1 MRFPSLVAI
10 AVVSLSRPGSP
21 AEAYA
26 QIGIASEQWL
36 GVAAREPR
44 TESWATKLAPVEVK
58 SAASTESVTI
68 RLYASSGE
76 VDDAARD
83 QFERIAANDGEA
95 HVLAERLEKLVF
107 KAAYRFGGAR
117 VDVLS
122 GWRENAGRHSA
133 GEALDFKLR
142 GVAAA
147 TLAAYLRSLPRVGVG
162 IYTHPRTQ
170 FVHLDVR
177 DESYYWLDASPP
189 GIHWR
194 ARQLRDPRAP
204 QRDAAWLP
212 EMDLP

>member
-1 MRFPSLVAI
+1 
-10 AVVSLSRPGSP
+10 
-21 AEAYA
+21 
-26 QIGIASEQWL
+26 
-36 GVAAREPR
+36 
-44 TESWATKLAPVEVK
+44 
-58 SAASTESVTI
+58 
-68 RLYASSGE
+68 
-76 VDDAARD
+76 
-83 QFERIAANDGEA
+83 
-95 HVLAERLEKLVF
+95 VLAERLEKLVF

-189 GIHWR
+189 GIHGR

-204 QRDAAWLP
+204 QRDATWLP
-212 EMDLP
+212 DMDLP

>member
-1 MRFPSLVAI
+1 MRFPTLVAI
-10 AVVSLSRPGSP
+10 AVVSLSRPASP
-21 AEAYA
+21 TDAYA

-36 GVAAREPR
+36 GVTAREPR
-44 TESWATKLAPVEVK
+44 TDSWAVKLAPIEVK
-58 SAASTESVTI
+58 SAGSTESAKI

-83 QFERIAANDGEA
+83 EFERLAANVGEVHA
-95 HVLAERLEKLVF
+95 LAERLEKLVF

-133 GEALDFKLR
+133 GEALDFKLH
-142 GVAAA
+142 GVTAA
-147 TLAAYLRSLPRVGVG
+147 TLAAYLRTLPRVGVG

-189 GIHWR
+189 GIRWR
-194 ARQLRDPRAP
+194 AKHLRDPRATR
-204 QRDAAWLP
+204 RDATWLP